1 VGRPFILIAIDLGL
15 FLRHKHSMSTRLTL
29 CMDCQDE
36 PGLIARVTGVLHRH
50 GGNIVENGEYVDPE
64 TNQFFMRTA
73 VEGIEDGDLLLR
85 VLKTELPEQ
94 ASVKLQ
100 DLTNKK
106 VMLMATKEP
115 HCLGDLLIRA
125 SFGDLPMEVCGVIAN
140 HENLRE
146 LTESFK
152 VPFYFCDHRECSR
165 EEHEAKVIAIID
177 EHQPDLVVMAKYMRI
192 VSSEFILHYPN
203 RIVNIHHSFLPAFIG
218 ANPYR
223 QAWERGVKIIGATA
237 HFASEVLDE
246 GPIIAQDVTPVSH
259 HHNPKE
265 MARNGRD
272 VEKRVLARAIRLVLE
287 DRVVVT
293 GNKTVLFE

>member
-1 VGRPFILIAIDLGL
+1 MDLTSLHLGGIHL
-15 FLRHKHSMSTRLTL
+15 HSMKRLTL
-29 CMDCQDE
+29 CIDCSDE

-64 TNQFFMRTA
+64 SRRFFMRTA
-73 VEGIEDGDLLLR
+73 VEDIKDPDLLLR
-85 VLKTELPEQ
+85 VLKTELPEI
-94 ASVKLQ
+94 ATIRLQ
-100 DLTNKK
+100 DPFNKR
-106 VMLMATKEP
+106 VMLMATREP

-125 SFGDLPMEVCGVIAN
+125 AYGDLPMDVCGVIAN
-140 HENLRE
+140 HEDMRS
-146 LTESFK
+146 LTESFG
-152 VPFYFCDHRECSR
+152 VPFHFCSHEGRSR
-165 EEHEAKVIAIID
+165 DEHEVQVGKILD
-177 EHQPDLVVMAKYMRI
+177 EVKPDLIVMAKYMRI
-192 VSSEFILHYPN
+192 LSTDFIRRYPN
-203 RIVNIHHSFLPAFIG
+203 RILNIHHSFLPAFIG

-237 HFASEVLDE
+237 HFASENLDE

-259 HHNPKE
+259 HHRPKE

-272 VEKRVLARAIRLVLE
+272 VEKRVLARAVRLVLE